1 MTLTETGRVRFGIA
15 CGVAVLAIVA
25 SGCEGCPSSQGE
37 ADCQSQVRIDGR
49 VYTSYGFSHS
59 AASEFGVADQAECH
73 DAGCD
78 APGSVFPANPRQVTV
93 WSFRGYATKDVV
105 GVRFDNADSF
115 GVFVADDVP
124 QAGSDRI
131 YAELGKRQ
139 R

>member
-1 MTLTETGRVRFGIA
+1 VWLTKPNATTRAATLRARCSPPTR
-15 CGVAVLAIVA
+15 
-25 SGCEGCPSSQGE
+25 
-37 ADCQSQVRIDGR
+37 
-49 VYTSYGFSHS
+49 
-59 AASEFGVADQAECH
+59 
-73 DAGCD
+73 
-78 APGSVFPANPRQVTV
+78 ANPRQVTV